1 MNRRIYSCIA
11 LLSAGWLLM
20 AQGCMRFRTSDQ
32 NAVAAFARIGLTLT
46 PQTLPVGKRTMH
58 YMTIGAPD
66 RSTLIFIH
74 GSPGSWDSFAAYL
87 KDSLLLERYRLV
99 SLDRP
104 GFGYSDFGQST
115 GIQQQADLLSPV
127 LHKLNNGKPMY
138 LIGHS
143 LGGPLIIKLA
153 ADNPDLPVG
162 GLVLLAGSVSPA
174 DEPRERWRTILDAP
188 VLRYLLPAAIR
199 ASNHELRLFK
209 QDVIDMQPSFAH
221 VTSPVFIMHGDN
233 DPLVPPPNAAYAQK
247 MLINSP
253 HVELIW
259 LRGANHFIP
268 WTRYKYIRAVLLRP
282 DFN

>member
-1 MNRRIYSCIA
+1 MNRRIYSIIG

-32 NAVAAFARIGLTLT
+32 NAVAEFARLGLTLT
-46 PQTLPVGKRTMH
+46 PQTLSVGNRSMH
-58 YMTIGAPD
+58 YMSIGASD
-66 RSTLIFIH
+66 RSTLVFIH
-74 GSPGSWDSFAAYL
+74 GSPGSWDSFTAYL
-87 KDSLLLERYRLV
+87 KDSLLLERYRMI

-104 GFGYSDFGQST
+104 GFGYSDFGEST
-115 GIQQQADLLSPV
+115 GIQEQADLLSPV

-143 LGGPLIIKLA
+143 LGGPMIVKLA

-174 DEPRERWRTILDAP
+174 DEPRERWRTVLDAP
-188 VLRYLLPAAIR
+188 VLRYLLPGAIR

-209 QDVIDMQPSFAH
+209 KDIVDMQPSFSR
-221 VTSPVFIMHGDN
+221 VTSPVFIMHGN
-233 DPLVPPPNAAYAQK
+233 KDPLVPPPNAEYAKK

-259 LRGANHFIP
+259 LKGANHFIP
-268 WTRYKYIRAVLLRP
+268 WTRFKRIRAVLLRS
-282 DFN
+282 DFK